1 MRTRLVIAAS
11 IGIAA
16 MLLLAGCTD
25 ERGGTE
31 GPIGGSPT
39 SESQESG
46 HGLPNSGAPKVEKPI
61 DTGQFEAD
69 PCSVASTG
77 QLRKAGFTVKSAES
91 EPEGTTGSECIWKFE
106 RGPGGAR
113 YGSLAGAFIGLHDQ
127 GLSALYA
134 RRSSYKLFEELPSV
148 AGYPAVIYNT
158 TDARKQGLCTVSIGI
173 RDDQNYE
180 IATSLDTGHPDY
192 ADSCKVAVEI
202 AEIAVEMMKKGQP

>member
-11 IGIAA
+11 IGYAA

-25 ERGGTE
+25 EGGGTE
-31 GPIGGSPT
+31 GPTGGSPT

-46 HGLPNSGAPKVEKPI
+46 NGLPNSGAPKVEKPI
-61 DTGQFEAD
+61 DTGQFEAG
-69 PCSVASTG
+69 PCSVASAR

-91 EPEGTTGSECIWKFE
+91 EPDGTTGSECIWKFE
-106 RGPGGAR
+106 RGPDGAR
-113 YGSLAGAFIGLHDQ
+113 YGSLAGTFIGLHDQ

-134 RRSSYKLFEELPSV
+134 RRSSYQVFDVIPSV
-148 AGYPAVIYNT
+148 AGYPAVVYDT
-158 TDARKQGLCTVSIGI
+158 SDYGQKGLCAVSVGI

-192 ADSCKVAVEI
+192 ADSCKVALEI
-202 AEIAVEMMKKGQP
+202 AEIAVETMKKGQS